1 MMPNNNN
8 DNSSKQIKLGAI
20 MSYVAIFFNIVAGL
34 IYTPWMIRQI
44 GQSQYGLYILALSV
58 IGFFTMDFGLSS
70 AVSRFISRYNAEG
83 EKEKASNF
91 LGLTFKL
98 YIIID
103 VAIFLVML
111 FVFIFA
117 GNIYAKLTPE
127 ELSQFKVVFIIVSLS
142 SIAAFPFMP
151 LNGILISHERFVF
164 LKFADM
170 LCKMLAVAS
179 IIVVLLLGYGLYALV
194 VVNAVTVLI
203 TIALRL
209 SYLLKNRLISVNFR
223 SKDKTILRS
232 IFQYSAWTTI
242 IVVAQRFIL
251 NITPTILGAFAGSI
265 QISLFAVALTIVGYT
280 WAFADALNGLFLP
293 KVTRMTLNSNNPK
306 NVEDLM
312 IKVGRIQLATTGLL
326 IIGFLTMGKEF
337 MIVWLGE
344 GFKESYYITILLM
357 GTGIIAYTQEIG
369 ATMLMAVNKI
379 RYQAFCALTSA
390 VISIILSLVLSP
402 LFGAIGSGVAIFGGL
417 LIGNV
422 IGMNLVY
429 YKVLR
434 INVFRF
440 FKECHLKMAFPMI
453 MASIVGFLLQYLMPV
468 QSLPLFLVKA
478 CILGIVYLIMMW
490 FTALNQYEK
499 KLFTSI
505 LQKA

>member
-1 MMPNNNN
+1 MNEN
-8 DNSSKQIKLGAI
+8 KQIKIGAI
-20 MSYVAIFFNIVAGL
+20 MSYAAILFNITAGL

-44 GQSQYGLYILALSV
+44 GRSQYGLYVLALSV
-58 IGFFTMDFGLSS
+58 IGFFMMDFGLGST
-70 AVSRFISRYNAEG
+70 VSRFISRYNAEG

-91 LGLTFKL
+91 LGITFKL

-111 FVFIFA
+111 FIFIFA

-127 ELSQFKVVFIIVSLS
+127 ELSQFKVVFIIASLS

-164 LKFADM
+164 IKFADM

-194 VVNAVTVLI
+194 VVNAVTALI
-203 TIALRL
+203 TIALKL
-209 SYLLKNRLISVNFR
+209 SYLLKNRLLAINFK
-223 SKDKTILRS
+223 SKDKTILRL
-232 IFQYSAWTTI
+232 IFHYSAWATI
-242 IVVAQRFIL
+242 MAVSGRLIL
-251 NITPTILGAFAGSI
+251 NITPTILGVFAGTV
-265 QISLFAVALTIVGYT
+265 QISLFAIAMTIEGYT
-280 WAFADALNGLFLP
+280 WTFANALNGLFLP
-293 KVTRMTLNSNNPK
+293 KVTRMTVNSNNPK

-312 IKVGRIQLATTGLL
+312 IRVGRIQLVTTGLL
-326 IIGFLTMGKEF
+326 VIGFLTMGKEF
-337 MIVWLGE
+337 MIVWLGD
-344 GFKESYYITILLM
+344 GFKESYYIAMLLM
-357 GTGIIAYTQEIG
+357 GTGIVTFTQEIG
-369 ATMLMAVNKI
+369 GTMLMAVNKI
-379 RYQAFCALTSA
+379 RYQAFCTSTSA
-390 VISIILSLVLSP
+390 VISIFLSLVLSR
-402 LFGAIGSGVAIFGGL
+402 LFGAIGSGIAIFSGL

-434 INVFRF
+434 INIFRF
-440 FKECHLKMAFPMI
+440 FKECHLKMTFPII
-453 MASIVGFLLQYLMPV
+453 MAFIVGFLLQYLIPV

-478 CILGIVYLIMMW
+478 CIFGIIYLILMW

-499 KLFTSI
+499 KLFTGI
-505 LQKA
+505 LQKVKS